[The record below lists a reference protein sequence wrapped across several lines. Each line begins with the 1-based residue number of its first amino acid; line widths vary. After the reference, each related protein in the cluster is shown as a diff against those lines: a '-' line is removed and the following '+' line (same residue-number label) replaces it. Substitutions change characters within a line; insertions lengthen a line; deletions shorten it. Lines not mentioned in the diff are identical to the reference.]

1 MLMPKRKD
9 ACPVDYR
16 MCSQT
21 VTVYH
26 YEDGKITRT
35 EYPRAFLDFRKNQT
49 VDKTG
54 SREANSF
61 LLVIPCPRE
70 VNSNDPMWVAYLR
83 HSNKLISVG
92 DKVMKGV
99 GPKVTPE
106 EWAAFIPAKVPG
118 LVVVKYV
125 DPKYWGDRMVH
136 VEAGG

>member
-35 EYPRAFLDFRKNQT
+35 EYPRAFLDFRKNQA

-70 VNSNDPMWVAYLR
+70 VNSNDPMWVDYLR

>member
-1 MLMPKRKD
+1 MLMRIRKN

-16 MCSQT
+16 MCKQK

-26 YEDGKITRT
+26 NESGKISRT
-35 EYPRAFLDFRKNQT
+35 VYTNAFLDFRKNQT

-61 LLVIPCPRE
+61 LLVIPCSRQA
-70 VNSNDPMWVAYLR
+70 VF
-83 HSNKLISVG
+83 VG
-92 DKVMKGV
+92 DKVMM
-99 GPKVTPE
+99 GPGPYITPE

-125 DPKYWGDRMVH
+125 DPKYWGERMVH